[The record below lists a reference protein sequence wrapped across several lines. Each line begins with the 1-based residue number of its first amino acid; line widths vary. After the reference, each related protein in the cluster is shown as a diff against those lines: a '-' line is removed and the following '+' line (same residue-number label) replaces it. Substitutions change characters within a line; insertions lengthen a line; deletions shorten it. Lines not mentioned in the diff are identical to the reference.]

1 MAEWLLLSTKR
12 WAKILP
18 LLSIS
23 LLIIILGYTLQIYDI
38 SGADRLL
45 LNATFI
51 ILCIPTLF
59 FSIAILKNRDS
70 KTALFIY
77 AFTCFW
83 SIYFLTHVTLPR
95 VSHYDDIKKV
105 VTVIFDDAHSQPFS
119 VVNFDGFKPSLMV
132 RLNQN
137 VHHINSID
145 ALQPI
150 INSPKAPIYIISDE
164 SKFKQTLYN
173 TDYQFKW
180 TFENKVLL
188 KY

>member
-1 MAEWLLLSTKR
+1 
-12 WAKILP
+12 
-18 LLSIS
+18 
-23 LLIIILGYTLQIYDI
+23 
-38 SGADRLL
+38 
-45 LNATFI
+45 
-51 ILCIPTLF
+51 
-59 FSIAILKNRDS
+59 
-70 KTALFIY
+70 
-77 AFTCFW
+77 
-83 SIYFLTHVTLPR
+83 
-95 VSHYDDIKKV
+95 
-105 VTVIFDDAHSQPFS
+105 
-119 VVNFDGFKPSLMV
+119 MV

-150 INSPKAPIYIISDE
+150 INSPKDPIYIISDE

>member
-1 MAEWLLLSTKR
+1 MGWNYHYVPVFSAAQTKLPNYIYLVFPFFSILMAEWLLLSTKR

-18 LLSIS
+18 LLSIG
-23 LLIIILGYTLQIYDI
+23 LLVIVLGYSLQIYDI

-51 ILCIPTLF
+51 ILCIPTLL

-105 VTVIFDDAHSQPFS
+105 VTVI
-119 VVNFDGFKPSLMV
+119 LMM
-132 RLNQN
+132 RIANLFQ
-137 VHHINSID
+137 
-145 ALQPI
+145 L
-150 INSPKAPIYIISDE
+150 
-164 SKFKQTLYN
+164 
-173 TDYQFKW
+173 
-180 TFENKVLL
+180 
-188 KY
+188 